1 MLKVA
6 IGSDQFGF
14 NLKEDMK
21 DYIRELGFVIQDYG
35 CHNAEP
41 VDYPDVALNVSLAV
55 KESKAD
61 RGLLICGTGVGMAIT
76 ANKVPG
82 IRAAQC
88 PDIVTAY
95 RSRFNND
102 AQIMALGSWITGI
115 DAARMLIKLFLTT
128 EYGGGATLPKLAKIA
143 DIESRFGQ

>member
-1 MLKVA
+1 MA

-35 CHNAEP
+35 CHNIEP

-55 KESKAD
+55 KEGKAD
-61 RGLLICGTGVGMAIT
+61 RGVLICGTGVGMAIT

>member
-35 CHNAEP
+35 CHNIEP

-55 KESKAD
+55 KEGKAD
-61 RGLLICGTGVGMAIT
+61 RGVLICGTGVGMAIT
-76 ANKVPG
+76 ANKVRG